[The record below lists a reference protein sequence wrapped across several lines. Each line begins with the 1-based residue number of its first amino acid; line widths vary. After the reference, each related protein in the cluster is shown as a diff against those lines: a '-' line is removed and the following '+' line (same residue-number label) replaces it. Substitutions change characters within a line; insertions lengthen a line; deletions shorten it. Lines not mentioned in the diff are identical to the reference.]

1 MDIRRDPDSG
11 RQAVLWLATA
21 FVILIGAAAC
31 GFIILA
37 AVDQPSQPLLVL
49 GSIFGGIVVVLIMTA
64 FRREG
69 GGGSSRWM
77 LSWLIRERAHPKHV
91 LRIGRKRPKADT
103 EFGTNAPPTLDSVRE
118 TAELNVR
125 WAPKGPA
132 PDRTRPK

>member
-21 FVILIGAAAC
+21 FVILFGAAAC

-49 GSIFGGIVVVLIMTA
+49 ASTFGGIVVVLIMTA
-64 FRREG
+64 FRRD

-77 LSWLIRERAHPKHV
+77 LSWLIRERTHPKHV
-91 LRIGRKRPKADT
+91 LRIGRKNRKADT
-103 EFGTNAPPTLDSVRE
+103 TFGTNAPPTLESVRE
-118 TAELNVR
+118 TAEQNVL
-125 WAPKGPA
+125 WVPKGPA
-132 PDRTRPK
+132 PDRRRPK